1 MTWAWII
8 VFVGLVPWIALGVMV
23 FATCRHVRTLTPGTC
38 SDAPLVSVI
47 CPARNE
53 ADEIEAAV
61 RSRLRDPARWLEFIL
76 VDDRSTDGTGEILDR
91 LATEDD
97 RIRVIHI
104 DELPDG
110 WLGKVHAQQRGIE
123 IARGDW
129 YLFSDGDV
137 HVDPGLVESAL
148 AWANQEDADHVA
160 LLPRILR
167 GPQLMRACLP
177 VMMLILL
184 TVLRLWRTNDDHVD
198 RAMGVGAFNLV
209 RREALERAGGMD
221 QLRMEIADDVGLGLI
236 IQESGG
242 RSRLAVAVDRL
253 RVTWYRSTRDFLQ
266 GMEKGAAKV
275 GPRPMLLLQ
284 SILVLLLSLSALS
297 PFIMLALWSII
308 PMPTALIALVAAVT
322 GIITT
327 LVSAIRFAL
336 PWNWALLVPLG
347 LVAGLFVAQRSLWLA
362 MTRGGVHW
370 KGDLHSL
377 DSAQAGARVRL

>member
-8 VFVGLVPWIALGVMV
+8 AIIGLLPWIALSVMV
-23 FATCRHVRTLTPGTC
+23 LATCRHVRTLPRGTC
-38 SDAPLVSVI
+38 GTSPLVSVI

-53 ADEIEAAV
+53 ADEVEAAV

-104 DELPDG
+104 DELPNG

-123 IARGDW
+123 IAQGDW

-148 AWANQEDADHVA
+148 AWANQQNADHVA
-160 LLPRILR
+160 LIPRIVR
-167 GPQLMRACLP
+167 GPRLMRICLP
-177 VMMLILL
+177 VMMLIL
-184 TVLRLWRTNDDHVD
+184 VAALRLWRANDDRVD

-209 RREALERAGGMD
+209 RRQALEHAGGMD

-242 RSRLAVAVDRL
+242 RSRLAVAPDRL
-253 RVTWYRSTRDFLQ
+253 RVIWYRSTRDFLQ
-266 GMEKGAAKV
+266 GMEKGAAKF
-275 GPRPMLLLQ
+275 GHRAMLILQ

-297 PFIMLALWSII
+297 PFVMLALWSII

-347 LVAGLFVAQRSLWLA
+347 LVAGLLVAQRSLWLA
-362 MTRGGVHW
+362 ITRGGVHW